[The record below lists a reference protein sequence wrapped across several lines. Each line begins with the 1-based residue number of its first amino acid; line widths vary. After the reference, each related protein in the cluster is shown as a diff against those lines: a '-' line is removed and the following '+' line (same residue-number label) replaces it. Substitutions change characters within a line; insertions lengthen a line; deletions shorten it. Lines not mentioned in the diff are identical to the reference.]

1 MPERIA
7 DTLAYVLSVALA
19 AAVIAFA
26 AYKVIRLNGMEDPP
40 ANMGLN
46 FPPPKRKVIIDNS
59 LAADPIVTRTLTP
72 ALSPPARVAAPAV
85 DAAVADP
92 VRSYELLAV
101 VDGVAFLEIDVARGK
116 TLLPVSVGTVLPGG
130 LRIEAIEQRDGRWV
144 LVAGPVRLEKTERP
158 VQ

>member
-72 ALSPPARVAAPAV
+72 ALSPPARVAAPA
-85 DAAVADP
+85 
-92 VRSYELLAV
+92 
-101 VDGVAFLEIDVARGK
+101 
-116 TLLPVSVGTVLPGG
+116 
-130 LRIEAIEQRDGRWV
+130 
-144 LVAGPVRLEKTERP
+144 AGA
-158 VQ
+158 